1 MPSSLVAVKFSDFSI
16 DRLTRLKKYK
26 YTTVFKLGNSLI
38 VELASSEICVTKL
51 SKELGCKEEKISI
64 ATDSQ
69 KLAFETAVEKRLSQ
83 SIGEQSWIRGN
94 PSLGPSLTSSPKPKV
109 EKVDD
114 KQNVKVQQGCQTTV
128 EEKESKMSSEQSS
141 NQKVIFEI
149 PVIDT
154 SSNEALENSIIA
166 IELAKEFE
174 MFSEQK
180 LIFQILVKSKMTN
193 LFRSLSAEQRK
204 DINSFVAFLR
214 ECFGDATGHAAWE
227 RYRNIKQGPNE
238 SPLLL
243 FQRVKN
249 SYYGIRGK
257 TCPEKVPDQDQLE
270 ITETFVSAI
279 KDGKV
284 QCLLRQNSDS
294 IDFDKLGLT
303 ARNYA
308 KALNVEVTWSVNQID
323 SKIDKLAETVQV
335 LTLER
340 NTFRNRERSFS
351 RDQPFRSSSR
361 GRTPSRDRRYD
372 RGYSKERRREKSSHD
387 ERERPRS
394 GCFRCGLVNHKASNC
409 WASKER
415 VDSFR
420 MKVQEYAELSD
431 EES

>member
-1 MPSSLVAVKFSDFSI
+1 MLVAIRYDAFDI
-16 DRLTRLKKYK
+16 HRLNRLTKYK
-26 YTTVFKLGNSLI
+26 RTNLFKYKESLI
-38 VELASSEICVTKL
+38 VDLVEIDIKTL
-51 SKELGCKEEKISI
+51 GKELGCGVDKIFI

-69 KLAFETAVEKRLSQ
+69 VLAYETAVEKRLNQ
-83 SIGEQSWIRGN
+83 SIGEQSWIRAQVN
-94 PSLGPSLTSSPKPKV
+94 LGSHSTSSPKPKV
-109 EKVDD
+109 EKVDS
-114 KQNVKVQQGCQTTV
+114 KQNKQVQTVCQSKVGKTDI
-128 EEKESKMSSEQSS
+128 SMSSDNT

-335 LTLER
+335 LALER
-340 NTFRNRERSFS
+340 NTFRNRERNIS
-351 RDQPFRSSSR
+351 RDQRFRSSYR